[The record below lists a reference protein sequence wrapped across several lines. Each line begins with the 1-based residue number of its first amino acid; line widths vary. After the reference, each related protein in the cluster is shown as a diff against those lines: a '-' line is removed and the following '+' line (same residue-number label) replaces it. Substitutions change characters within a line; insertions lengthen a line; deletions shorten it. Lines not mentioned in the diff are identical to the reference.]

1 MKLHINILLILA
13 LLICACTP
21 ELKDSTEKEGKCITL
36 NIRNS
41 SLQVKGTDPGNNN
54 EKAIRKLDC
63 FFYTATDTTENSVFH
78 KSFSVDDPYS
88 SNISIY
94 VNEETINAIFPN
106 KINGETCFV
115 YIVANL
121 PEGIVNTLE
130 DTKLP
135 TLRRTLITAPFNN
148 VGTTHTSFVME
159 GGGTATRDGEG
170 NAASGEIQIRRAAS
184 KVTLSVR
191 IPSSITAETR
201 DQNGELLLTETWNPS
216 FETPGD
222 PSSGV
227 EGMGAKLLNL
237 VTNSYI
243 HSDDLSERSYHDTD
257 PVAFT
262 YVGTSDG
269 KYVYTCDIPFYSYHS
284 SWEHGSPD
292 APSFSIQLSWKKS
305 DANLYKTCY
314 YQVMINN
321 TGKTLSRNHWY
332 DIKVNVG
339 VLGSTVE
346 SIPTEIEGEDVTY
359 YVIDWSEETTE
370 GDRKENVTIH
380 DWIYLV
386 VPEHSDTLFNEISG
400 KLLFE
405 ASGAVDI
412 ELIDAYYYNY
422 KTAADKTTLPNQRY
436 TLGEVSEDGK
446 TYISF
451 THDFNSS
458 QWYSNAA
465 NKIYSPIYLT
475 AKISL
480 EDNPTEFNE
489 TVTFVQYP
497 PIYFEAMSSYHG
509 GETGWTD
516 NNGTVFVNGKNF
528 SNWGGNGDYVY
539 AYSDTNNYN
548 HIGSV
553 QNASTVSGTGDN
565 NNRFQY
571 TIYVSSFDENSS
583 SYLIGDPRE
592 EIGGELNGINELT
605 NYRSTRDDAGLTIA
619 PVYKIASSYGKTMPM
634 NYTRAKQRCASYQE
648 NGYPAGRWRLPTQ
661 AEIEFI
667 VKRSVD
673 GVIPILFKGSYWG
686 AGGYYTSSNQIWT
699 SGTTATQIA
708 VRCVYDVWY
717 WGNEQSDLY
726 TPLWGDVEGVI
737 EER

>member
-21 ELKDSTEKEGKCITL
+21 ELKEVTGKEGKCITL

-41 SLQVKGTDPGNNN
+41 SLQVKGTDPGSDN
-54 EKAIRKLDC
+54 ERALRKLDC

-78 KSFSVDDPYS
+78 KSFSVDNPYS
-88 SNISIY
+88 SNVSIY

-106 KINGETCFV
+106 KRDGETCFV

-121 PEGIVNTLE
+121 PEGIVSTLE

-159 GGGTATRDGEG
+159 GGGTATRDEEG

-184 KVTLSVR
+184 KLTLSVR
-191 IPSSITAETR
+191 IPSSITTETR

-216 FETPGD
+216 FGTPGD

-243 HSDDLSERSYHDTD
+243 HSDDLSERSYQDTD

-269 KYVYTCDIPFYSYHS
+269 KYVYTCDIPFYSYNS

-292 APSFSIQLSWKKS
+292 APSFSLQLSWKKS
-305 DANLYKTCY
+305 DADLYKTCY
-314 YQVMINN
+314 YQVIINN
-321 TGKTLSRNHWY
+321 TGKTLARNHWY
-332 DIKVNVG
+332 DLKVNVG

-359 YVIDWSEETTE
+359 YVIDWSEETSE

-386 VPEHSDTLFNEISG
+386 VPEHSDTLSNEISG

-405 ASGAVDI
+405 ASGAVNI
-412 ELIDAYYYNY
+412 ELVEAYYYNY
-422 KTAADKTTLPNQRY
+422 KTAADKTTLPSQRY

-446 TYISF
+446 TYICF

-458 QWYSNAA
+458 QWYLNAA

-509 GETGWTD
+509 GEPGW
-516 NNGTVFVNGKNF
+516 NNSKGTVFVNEYQYTGSGTYEIDDDK
-528 SNWGGNGDYVY
+528 GN
-539 AYSDTNNYN
+539 N
-548 HIGSV
+548 IGSV
-553 QNASTVSGTGDN
+553 TNPANVTGAATGN
-565 NNRFQY
+565 VNRYQY
-571 TIYVSSFDENSS
+571 TIYVSSFDSSTS
-583 SYLIGDPRE
+583 SYLIGDPRIETGGVLDGIE
-592 EIGGELNGINELT
+592 ELSK
-605 NYRSTRDDAGLTIA
+605 YRPTREDAGLVIA
-619 PVYKIASSYGKTMPM
+619 PEYKIASSYGKTTSISY
-634 NYTRAKQRCASYQE
+634 NNAKRRCASYQE

-673 GVIPILFKGSYWG
+673 GVIPTLFNGSYWG
-686 AGGYYTSSNQIWT
+686 AGGYYTSTDQSWT
-699 SGTTATQIA
+699 FGTTATQIA

>member
-1 MKLHINILLILA
+1 MKPHINILLILA

-106 KINGETCFV
+106 KTNGETCFV

-184 KVTLSVR
+184 KLTLSVR

-359 YVIDWSEETTE
+359 YVIDWSEETSE

-497 PIYFEAMSSYHG
+497 PIYFEAMSSDHK
-509 GETGWTD
+509 GESGWSD
-516 NNGTVFVNGKNF
+516 LKGTVFVNEQQYSG
-528 SNWGGNGDYVY
+528 SNNGSTSNV
-539 AYSDTNNYN
+539 TNDNRQI
-548 HIGSV
+548 IGSV
-553 QNASTVSGTGDN
+553 RRAATIDGNGTN
-565 NNRFQY
+565 ENPFQY
-571 TIYVSSFDENSS
+571 TIYVSSFDEQQST
-583 SYLIGDPRE
+583 YLIGDPRE
-592 EIGGELNGINELT
+592 LVGTTLSGIDELQK
-605 NYRSTRDDAGLTIA
+605 YRLTRDGTENVIA
-619 PVYKIASSYGKTMPM
+619 PIYKIASSYGRTTSISY
-634 NYTRAKQRCASYQE
+634 NLAQQRCASYQE

-667 VKRSVD
+667 VQRSND
-673 GVIPILFKGSYWG
+673 GVIPTLFGGTYWG
-686 AGGYYTSSNQIWT
+686 AGGYYESANTRWT
-699 SGTTATQIA
+699 SGTTGSNRA

-717 WGNEQSDLY
+717 WGNEQSPLY
-726 TPLWGDVEGVI
+726 TPWWGDVEGVI
-737 EER
+737 EQR

>member
-1 MKLHINILLILA
+1 MKPQINILLILA

-41 SLQVKGTDPGNNN
+41 SLQVKGTDPGSDN
-54 EKAIRKLDC
+54 ERALRKLDC

-78 KSFSVDDPYS
+78 KSFSVDNPYS
-88 SNISIY
+88 SNVSIY
-94 VNEETINAIFPN
+94 VNEEIINAIFPN
-106 KINGETCFV
+106 KRDGETCFV

-121 PEGIVNTLE
+121 PEGIVSTLE

-159 GGGTATRDGEG
+159 GGGTATRDEEG

-184 KVTLSVR
+184 KLTLSVR

-243 HSDDLSERSYHDTD
+243 HSDDLSERSYQDTD

-269 KYVYTCDIPFYSYHS
+269 KYVYTCDIPFYSYNS

-292 APSFSIQLSWKKS
+292 APSFSLQLSWKKS
-305 DANLYKTCY
+305 DADLYKTCY

-321 TGKTLSRNHWY
+321 TGKTLARNHWY
-332 DIKVNVG
+332 DLKVNVG

-509 GETGWTD
+509 GETGWHD
-516 NNGTVFVNGKNF
+516 NKGTVFINEQQYSGSNYGSTSNVTNDNGEN
-528 SNWGGNGDYVY
+528 
-539 AYSDTNNYN
+539 
-548 HIGSV
+548 IGSV
-553 QNASTVSGTGDN
+553 RRAGTIDNSGGNTN
-565 NNRFQY
+565 PFQY
-571 TIYVSSFDENSS
+571 TIYVSSFDEQQKD
-583 SYLIGDPRE
+583 YLIGDPRVLEGTTLSGIE
-592 EIGGELNGINELT
+592 ELS
-605 NYRSTRDDAGLTIA
+605 NYRPAMDNAGYIIA
-619 PVYKIASSYGKTMPM
+619 PIYKIASSYGRTTSISY
-634 NYTRAKQRCASYQE
+634 NLARQRCASYQE

-673 GVIPILFKGSYWG
+673 GVIPTLFDGTYWG
-686 AGGYYTSSNQIWT
+686 AGGYYDSENTRWT
-699 SGTTATQIA
+699 EGTTGTNRA